1 MRSPGVVFVMQRQ
14 VRRMPHKASSVGEK
28 RQVTYRL
35 AEEEKQSYDRFSIKK
50 LKNKLRDALL
60 ANMCRKYCFKD
71 DKLYFG

>member
-1 MRSPGVVFVMQRQ
+1 MQRQ

-50 LKNKLRDALL
+50 N
-60 ANMCRKYCFKD
+60 
-71 DKLYFG
+71 